1 MQMLI
6 FDFPGVTSQ
15 QYDQLCRTLNN
26 GRPLTSLADFHHA
39 GYQIVSHA
47 AGPTPDGGWR
57 VVDVWESEEALGRF
71 RQKLMPVLEQVGIPA
86 VTPQVAAVHNVV
98 TR

>member
-15 QYDQLCRTLNN
+15 QYDQLCRKLND
-26 GRPLTSLADFHHA
+26 GKPLTNLADFHRA
-39 GYQIVSHA
+39 GYHIVSHV
-47 AGPTPDGGWR
+47 AGPTPDGWR

-71 RQKLMPVLEQVGIPA
+71 RQQLIPVLEQIGIPV
-86 VTPQVAAVHNVV
+86 VTPQVVPVHNAV

>member
-1 MQMLI
+1 MKLLV

-15 QYDQLCRTLNN
+15 QYDQLCRSLTH
-26 GRPLTSLADFHHA
+26 GAPLTTLAELRRA
-39 GYQIVSHA
+39 GYQVVAHI

-57 VVDVWESEEALGRF
+57 VVDAWESDEALEAF
-71 RQKLMPVLEQVGIPA
+71 REKLAPLLDQLGIPRVA
-86 VTPQVAAVHNVV
+86 PQVVPIHNVV